1 MRNFIFFIK
10 NLKNKKKKL
19 VLTLFYHA
27 DQVGQFKKANLHRP
41 IKVLHFP
48 KPVRIQKCLI
58 MEL

>member
-27 DQVGQFKKANLHRP
+27 DQVGQLKKANLH
-41 IKVLHFP
+41 
-48 KPVRIQKCLI
+48 
-58 MEL
+58 